1 MSGPP
6 GISSAAGGASLA
18 DAPWVSPFSRD
29 RFEPVDPL
37 VIEWARALC
46 TDFGAKPDEL
56 IGEPQ
61 YPRWRAWVGYAENAS
76 RAALAM
82 GFSRSVD
89 AKADTSE
96 PQVSPGRA
104 K

>member
-1 MSGPP
+1 MPP
-6 GISSAAGGASLA
+6 GISSAGSGASIA

-46 TDFGAKPDEL
+46 TALGAKPDEL

-76 RAALAM
+76 RAAEAL
-82 GFSRSVD
+82 GFSRN
-89 AKADTSE
+89 AHPNADTAE
-96 PQVSPGRA
+96 PQVSPGRTT
-104 K
+104 